1 MHYFAA
7 DKIRHEIH
15 FLGQLLQ
22 NLHDP
27 DSLTCV
33 SILQLQDHYYLHHEE
48 EH

>member
-1 MHYFAA
+1 MHYFVA

-15 FLGQLLQ
+15 FLNQLLQ